1 MIRIFSDLHLEFG
14 IDVLKKCVDMCSGK
28 RTKYLILAGDITNFT
43 KKEKILTRLSVDL
56 KDYTDN
62 IIYVLGN
69 HEYYGTKNHKGALN
83 AYRILCNKLGIHL
96 LENSS
101 LETED
106 FVFYGST
113 MWTEPT
119 VEAFYRMNDQYSF
132 ESRSDVI
139 DLHEES
145 VFQLNKFLLE
155 YNTKHQ
161 RCRDNGVVKPLVVI
175 THHMPSFS
183 LIDKKYQGYD
193 SINTGFA
200 GHLDEIIKNPVKYWI
215 YAHTHSPNDT
225 IMNGVRLICNP
236 HGYKNENKIFKDCIL

>member
-1 MIRIFSDLHLEFG
+1 MIKNKSIRIFSDLHLEFG
-14 IDVLKKCVDMCSGK
+14 IDTLKKCVDICSGC
-28 RTKYLILAGDITNFT
+28 RTKYLILAGDITNFK

-69 HEYYGTKNHKGALN
+69 HEYYGTNNHKGALN
-83 AYRILCNKLGIHL
+83 AYRKLCNKLGIHL
-96 LENSS
+96 LEDSS
-101 LETED
+101 LETDD

-113 MWTEPT
+113 MWTVPS
-119 VEAFYRMNDQYSF
+119 VEAFYKMNDKYSF
-132 ESRSDVI
+132 ESRYDVI

-145 VFQLNKFLLE
+145 VFQLNKFTME
-155 YNTKHQ
+155 YKNT
-161 RCRDNGVVKPLVVI
+161 KPLVVI

-183 LIDKKYQGYD
+183 LIDKKYQGFD

-200 GHLDEIIKNPVKYWI
+200 GHLDSLIKDPVKYWI

-225 IMNGVRLICNP
+225 IMNGVRLICNS
-236 HGYKNENKIFKDCIL
+236 HGYPKERNKYDDCVI